1 MKKDKG
7 TTIIVWSKNLSE
19 NIIRPIS
26 LFLLWPRWDFKNLQ
40 CIKNDSKLPVQ
51 RSTSFFIATYSVE
64 LNGTLTIVE
73 ARFKAHFGTE
83 SRSLM
88 FNLFFYL
95 AFVNSK
101 KKVMDPC
108 IMSYYIIIVYLMI
121 SLGLGNLENVFAVEP
136 KELDRETVR
145 RYWLDNGLQ
154 NISSNYSMSL
164 FLKQATKLIIFG
176 LSRYKQ
182 RTTRK
187 QCSFQRFRT
196 D

>member
-1 MKKDKG
+1 
-7 TTIIVWSKNLSE
+7 
-19 NIIRPIS
+19 
-26 LFLLWPRWDFKNLQ
+26 
-40 CIKNDSKLPVQ
+40 
-51 RSTSFFIATYSVE
+51 
-64 LNGTLTIVE
+64 
-73 ARFKAHFGTE
+73 
-83 SRSLM
+83 
-88 FNLFFYL
+88 
-95 AFVNSK
+95 
-101 KKVMDPC
+101 
-108 IMSYYIIIVYLMI
+108 MSYYIIIVYLMI